1 MMEFEALRIPAL
13 TQEVAARLEN
23 SLVDLPG
30 VEWLKININTQE
42 VQIIFDENQ
51 LNFLDLI
58 RVMATAGCPL
68 HNINAAL
75 LKEFPG
81 YSPTSAAINRQP

>member
-23 SLVDLPG
+23 SLVNLQG
-30 VEWLKININTQE
+30 VESLKINIDTQQ

-51 LNFLDLI
+51 LGFLDLT

-75 LKEFPG
+75 LKGFPVIH
-81 YSPTSAAINRQP
+81 PPA